1 MSIEYLK
8 TAYADAKIEKA
19 KPINNWKKYYLRL
32 RFGTLG
38 VLFPCAAT
46 EFAYKLFA
54 TPRSRAKH
62 WKTDAVIDSALVS
75 DLIFDNLKIKV
86 YEWGTGDKIVLLVHG
101 WESRGT
107 ALRMFVNPLL
117 KSGFKIVTFDAP
129 AHGDSEGEILNLP
142 TNARVIAEV
151 MKKFG
156 GAFKGAIAHS
166 FGCSSIIFALQ
177 HINPDLSIEHVVLLA
192 VPPRL
197 EIILKGFMNRVRAP
211 EKLRQYI
218 FKKIHGIH
226 PKLENFDA
234 ALSEDK
240 VHVKK
245 LLLVHDLQ
253 DDVTPI
259 KTAEDFEKKWKNA
272 YLLITQGLGHY
283 RLVKNPDVV
292 RFIIDFICSAI

>member
-8 TAYADAKIEKA
+8 TAHADAKTEKA
-19 KPINNWKKYYLRL
+19 KPVNNWRQRYLRL

-38 VLFPCAAT
+38 LLFPHAST
-46 EFAYKLFA
+46 RYAYKLFA

-62 WKTDAVIDSALVS
+62 WKTDAVIESAVVS
-75 DLIFDNLKIKV
+75 DLMFDNLKIKI

-117 KSGFKIVTFDAP
+117 KSGFKIVAYDAP
-129 AHGDSEGEILNLP
+129 AHGDSEGMELNLP
-142 TNARVIAEV
+142 TNARVIAAV
-151 MKKFG
+151 MEKFG
-156 GAFKGAIAHS
+156 GVFQGAIAHS
-166 FGCSSIIFALQ
+166 FGCTSIIFALQ
-177 HINPDLSIEHVVLLA
+177 HINPKLTVERVVLLA
-192 VPPRL
+192 VPPRI
-197 EIILKGFMNRVRAP
+197 EIILNGFMNRVQAP
-211 EKLRQYI
+211 TQLRKYI

-226 PKLENFDA
+226 PNLENFDA
-234 ALSEDK
+234 ALSENK
-240 VHVKK
+240 VNVKK

-259 KTAEDFEKKWKNA
+259 KTAEVFEKNWGNA
-272 YLLITQGLGHY
+272 HLLITEGFGHY

-292 RFIIDFICSAI
+292 RYIIAFIGAAI

>member
-8 TAYADAKIEKA
+8 TAYADPKIEKA

-38 VLFPCAAT
+38 VLFPRAAT
-46 EFAYKLFA
+46 EYAYKLFA

-62 WKTDAVIDSALVS
+62 WKTDAIIDSAVVS
-75 DLIFDNLKIKV
+75 DLMFDNLKIKI

-142 TNARVIAEV
+142 TNARMIAEV

-156 GAFKGAIAHS
+156 G
-166 FGCSSIIFALQ
+166 
-177 HINPDLSIEHVVLLA
+177 V
-192 VPPRL
+192 
-197 EIILKGFMNRVRAP
+197 
-211 EKLRQYI
+211 
-218 FKKIHGIH
+218 
-226 PKLENFDA
+226 
-234 ALSEDK
+234 
-240 VHVKK
+240 
-245 LLLVHDLQ
+245 
-253 DDVTPI
+253 
-259 KTAEDFEKKWKNA
+259 
-272 YLLITQGLGHY
+272 
-283 RLVKNPDVV
+283 
-292 RFIIDFICSAI
+292 